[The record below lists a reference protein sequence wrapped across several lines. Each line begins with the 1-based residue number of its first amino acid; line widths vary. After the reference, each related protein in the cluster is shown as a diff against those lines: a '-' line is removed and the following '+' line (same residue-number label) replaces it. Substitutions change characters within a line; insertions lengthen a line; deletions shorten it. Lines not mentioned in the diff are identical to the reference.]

1 MGEYKYSEQEKQL
14 NRILAYQHQQL
25 DGIKF
30 DTTAIDNAISESEK
44 VLRSLGYSGEVG
56 KAKFSAKICDS
67 NSTRDLIIPSW
78 GQLCQDANRTI
89 SGNVELEQLFTPG
102 ELLSNKAEITK
113 LNDDFD
119 SIHKLD
125 NMDVAICAVAGILS
139 AALDIMM
146 VGIPGPSPTGISGGT
161 LSNYIRQLFEK
172 KFPPE
177 EMEKL
182 AGKKFVKTP
191 YDAQDN
197 RHTRIHVEGLS
208 SYYHRLLQ
216 FGHDPLLGWIVGTL
230 DIMNGTMTTID
241 KNGKIVVQAIS
252 EYADRKEPK
261 LYRALLKQFLHLKSD
276 LMTSMGLPAPLME
289 LFNLM
294 QFGSIGEE
302 EQTVAEIVQGMYYQ
316 GYDFIQFCSS
326 SIPVMTTEV
335 IVRTAWS
342 IKRIKNGCSIKEAI
356 PVSLSRQKN
365 PKLATMLFVAHSAA
379 AAINAGKVYFS
390 HNPLA
395 INYPQWLAFARYSFK
410 QLKWN
415 IYQKPDLRHKY
426 VMGIIDKER
435 CDILQM
441 IDEEFDKF
449 QKGLLIDSQIL
460 IM

>member
-14 NRILAYQHQQL
+14 NRILAYQQQQL
-25 DGIKF
+25 NGIKF
-30 DTTAIDNAISESEK
+30 DTTAMDDAISESEK
-44 VLRSLGYSGEVG
+44 LLRSLGYGGEVE
-56 KAKFSAKICDS
+56 KAKFPANICDS
-67 NSTRDLIIPSW
+67 GFTRDLIIPSW
-78 GQLCQDANRTI
+78 DQLCQDANRAI
-89 SGNVELEQLFTPG
+89 SVNVELEQLFTSG
-102 ELLSNKAEITK
+102 ELLSNKAVITK

-125 NMDVAICAVAGILS
+125 NVDVAICAVAGILS
-139 AALDIMM
+139 AALDILM
-146 VGIPGPSPTGISGGT
+146 VGIPGPSPTGVSGGT

-182 AGKKFVKTP
+182 AGEKFVKTP

-197 RHTRIHVEGLS
+197 RHTSIHVEGLS

-230 DIMNGTMTTID
+230 DIMNGKMTTID
-241 KNGKIVVQAIS
+241 KNGRFVVQAIS

-390 HNPLA
+390 KNPMA

-426 VMGIIDKER
+426 VMDIIDKER
-435 CDILQM
+435 SDILQM
-441 IDEEFDKF
+441 IDEEFDRF
-449 QKGLLIDSQIL
+449 QKDLLDDSQIL
-460 IM
+460 IL